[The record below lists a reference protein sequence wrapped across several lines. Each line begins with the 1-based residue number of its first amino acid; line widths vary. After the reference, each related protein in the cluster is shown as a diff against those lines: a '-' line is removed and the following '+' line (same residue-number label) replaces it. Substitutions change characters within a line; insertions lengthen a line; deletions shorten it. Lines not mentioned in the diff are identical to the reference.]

1 MRFFAGIGL
10 FFCLPGIIKNGATI
24 VMTVWELFIAAVCLS
39 MDAFAVSVCKGLSI
53 GKTKA
58 RHCITAGLYFGIF
71 QALMPLAGYLLA
83 STVVARISDYS
94 HYIAFVLLAVIG
106 ANMIREAIK
115 GDEENQNAEMDF
127 KTMFPLAIA
136 TSIDAFAV
144 GVSYALVN
152 VKIVPAVLFIGATT
166 FVISAI
172 GVSLG
177 SLIGGKFRKTA
188 TIIGGSVLILL
199 GVKILLEGIGIL

>member
-1 MRFFAGIGL
+1 
-10 FFCLPGIIKNGATI
+10 
-24 VMTVWELFIAAVCLS
+24 MTVWELFIAAVCLS

-58 RHCITAGLYFGIF
+58 KHCLTAGLYFGIF

-83 STVVARISDYS
+83 STVAARISGCS
-94 HYIAFVLLAVIG
+94 HYIAFILLALIG

-115 GDEENQNAEMDF
+115 GDEENRDSAMDF
-127 KTMFPLAIA
+127 RTMLPLAVA

-144 GVSYALVN
+144 GVSYALIN
-152 VKIVPAVLFIGATT
+152 VRIVPAVLFIGATT
-166 FVISAI
+166 FLISAA

-177 SLIGGKFRKTA
+177 SFIGGKLRRTA
-188 TIIGGSVLILL
+188 AIVGGSVLIII
-199 GVKILLEGIGIL
+199 GIKILLEGIGVI

>member
-1 MRFFAGIGL
+1 
-10 FFCLPGIIKNGATI
+10 
-24 VMTVWELFIAAVCLS
+24 MTVWELFIAAVCLS

-58 RHCITAGLYFGIF
+58 KHCLTAGLYFGIF

-83 STVVARISDYS
+83 STVAAKISDYS
-94 HYIAFVLLAVIG
+94 HYIAFILLALIG

-115 GDEENQNAEMDF
+115 GDEENQNSAMDF
-127 KTMFPLAIA
+127 KTMLPLAVA

-166 FVISAI
+166 FVISAV

-177 SLIGGKFRKTA
+177 SFIGGKFRKTA
-188 TIIGGSVLILL
+188 TIIGGSVLIIL
-199 GVKILLEGIGIL
+199 GIKILLEGIGINLNDIIIIIKK

>member
-1 MRFFAGIGL
+1 
-10 FFCLPGIIKNGATI
+10 
-24 VMTVWELFIAAVCLS
+24 MTVWELFIAAVCLS

-58 RHCITAGLYFGIF
+58 KHCLTAGLYFGIF

-83 STVVARISDYS
+83 STVAARISGCS
-94 HYIAFVLLAVIG
+94 HYIAFILLALIG

-115 GDEENQNAEMDF
+115 GDEENRDSAMDF
-127 KTMFPLAIA
+127 RTMLPLAVA

-144 GVSYALVN
+144 GVSYALIN
-152 VKIVPAVLFIGATT
+152 VRIVPAVLFIGATT
-166 FVISAI
+166 FLISAA

-177 SLIGGKFRKTA
+177 SFIGGKFRKTA
-188 TIIGGSVLILL
+188 AIVGGSVLKIL
-199 GVKILLEGIGIL
+199 GIKILLEGIGVI

>member
-1 MRFFAGIGL
+1 
-10 FFCLPGIIKNGATI
+10 
-24 VMTVWELFIAAVCLS
+24 MTVWELFIAAVCLS

-58 RHCITAGLYFGIF
+58 KHCLTAGLYFGIF

-83 STVVARISDYS
+83 STVAARISGCS
-94 HYIAFVLLAVIG
+94 HYIAFILLALIG

-115 GDEENQNAEMDF
+115 GDEENRDSAMDF
-127 KTMFPLAIA
+127 RTMLPRAVA

-144 GVSYALVN
+144 GVSYALIN
-152 VKIVPAVLFIGATT
+152 VRIVPAVLFIGATT
-166 FVISAI
+166 FLISAA

-177 SLIGGKFRKTA
+177 SFIGGKLRKTA
-188 TIIGGSVLILL
+188 AIVGGSVLIII
-199 GVKILLEGIGIL
+199 GIKILLEGIGVI